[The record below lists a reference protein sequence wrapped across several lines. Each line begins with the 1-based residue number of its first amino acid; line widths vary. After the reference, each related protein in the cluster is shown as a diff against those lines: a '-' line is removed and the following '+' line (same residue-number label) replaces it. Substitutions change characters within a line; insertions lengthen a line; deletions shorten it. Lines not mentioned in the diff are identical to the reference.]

1 MIMHPQATT
10 LYNLGFKVDFKNMS
24 YFQRI
29 GLLSSIDAQEVKQSI
44 QKLDLF
50 LQAQGRE
57 VVYEHNTAQLVEWPV
72 KTSLHINEFLNAID
86 LVVVIGGDGSIL
98 SACRKIASSDVPLL
112 GINLGRLGFLTD
124 ITPDEIEDRVSPV
137 LAGEFKQTERFMLN
151 TSISRNGKEI
161 GSGTALNDVVLHPGM
176 SVRMM
181 EFELY
186 VDGEFVYSQRSD
198 GLIVA
203 TPTGSTAYAL
213 SAGGPL
219 ICPELDAMVCV
230 PLNPHTLSSRPIVL
244 DGNSEIEIKVNSKH
258 ELHPSVTCDGQD
270 DLITEPGDT
279 IRIVKHRHAISLIHP
294 KDNNFYKVSRSK
306 LGWGRRL
313 GVKKER

>member
-1 MIMHPQATT
+1 M
-10 LYNLGFKVDFKNMS
+10 D
-24 YFQRI
+24 YFQQI
-29 GLLSSIDAQEVKQSI
+29 GLLSTIDAEEVKQSI
-44 QKLDLF
+44 QKLESF
-50 LQAQGRE
+50 LQTQGRD
-57 VVYEHNTAQLVEWPV
+57 VVYEQKTANLVGWDVE
-72 KTSLHINEFLNAID
+72 KSLEINEFLKSID

-98 SACRKIASSDVPLL
+98 SACRKIAASNVPLL

-124 ITPDEIEDRVSPV
+124 ITPDEIESRVGPV
-137 LAGEFKQTERFMLN
+137 LAGEFKQTERFMLS
-151 TSISRNGKEI
+151 TSITRNGQEI
-161 GSGTALNDVVLHPGM
+161 GAGTALNDVVLHPGM

-219 ICPELDAMVCV
+219 ICPEIDAIVCV

-244 DGNSEIEIKVNSKH
+244 HGDSEIEIRVNSKH

-270 DLITEPGDT
+270 DFITEPGDT
-279 IRIVKHRHAISLIHP
+279 ILIKKHQPIISLIHP

-306 LGWGRRL
+306 LGWGSRL